1 MIERFLEEHGLYSGE
16 KSFRELTTIRM
27 GGEIAHYVEPY
38 SREDLLEILTYLKE
52 NHIPFKVIGNG
63 SNLICG
69 EGLFDG
75 VVISLRKF
83 NSFEI
88 DNDRVRVEA
97 GVLCPYLA
105 NILAKEGLSGFEFA
119 SAIPGNIGGLVY
131 MNAGAYKSDMSMLVE
146 EVEAVRRGEI
156 VTLTK
161 EDLDFSYRHS
171 VFQDH
176 PHWIVLSCTMK
187 LTHKEPEE
195 ILTLMNSRLQR
206 RKDSQP
212 LDKPSAGSCFRNP
225 EGDFAWKL
233 IDGIGY
239 RGKRINDVSV
249 SEKHSNFIVNEG
261 KGSSRDYLAIVYDII
276 DRVKE
281 KYGIDLVM
289 EVEKFNC

>member
-1 MIERFLEEHGLYSGE
+1 
-16 KSFRELTTIRM
+16 
-27 GGEIAHYVEPY
+27 
-38 SREDLLEILTYLKE
+38 
-52 NHIPFKVIGNG
+52 
-63 SNLICG
+63 
-69 EGLFDG
+69 
-75 VVISLRKF
+75 
-83 NSFEI
+83 
-88 DNDRVRVEA
+88 

-195 ILTLMNSRLQR
+195 ILALMNSRLQR

>member
-281 KYGIDLVM
+281 KYGVDLVM

>member
-261 KGSSRDYLAIVYDII
+261 KGSSKDYLAIVYDII

-281 KYGIDLVM
+281 KYGVDLVM